1 MLIQLKRLYIFLV
14 LIAVPSSALAEDSKF
29 VAKASVV
36 DVESILEHS
45 LAIKHVKKSINE
57 ISDKIQRE
65 LTEKE
70 INIKSIE
77 AELIKERGVLSEEKF
92 NLKVLDFNK
101 KVSQTQKEIQSK
113 KSALEE
119 AHSKAIAQVHKST
132 IEVITELAKQHGFNI
147 VLPSSQV
154 LFVDS
159 DMNITLEVITKLNE
173 RLSIVDIKYS
183 PSKE

>member
-1 MLIQLKRLYIFLV
+1 MKCLRWIFLI
-14 LIAVPSSALAEDSKF
+14 LIIVPSVSWAQESKF
-29 VAKASVV
+29 VAKAAVV

-77 AELIKERGVLSEEKF
+77 AELIKQRGVLSEEKF
-92 NLKVLDFNK
+92 NLKVLEFNK
-101 KVSQTQKEIQSK
+101 KVSKTQKEMQNK

-132 IEVITELAKQHGFNI
+132 IDVITELSKQYGFNI
-147 VLPSSQV
+147 VFPSSQV
-154 LFVDS
+154 LFVES
-159 DMNITLEVITKLNE
+159 NMNITLEVITKLNE

>member
-1 MLIQLKRLYIFLV
+1 MKCLRWIFLV
-14 LIAVPSSALAEDSKF
+14 LIIAPSVSLAQENKF
-29 VAKASVV
+29 VAKAAVV

-77 AELIKERGVLSEEKF
+77 AELIKQRGVLSEEKF
-92 NLKVLDFNK
+92 NLKVLEFNK
-101 KVSQTQKEIQSK
+101 KVSQTQKEMQSK
-113 KSALEE
+113 KNALEE
-119 AHSKAIAQVHKST
+119 AHSEAIAQVHKST
-132 IEVITELAKQHGFNI
+132 IEVITELAKQYGFNI

-154 LFVDS
+154 LFVES
-159 DMNITLEVITKLNE
+159 DMNITLQVITKLNE
-173 RLSIVDIKYS
+173 RLSTVDVLYS
-183 PSKE
+183 PK

>member
-1 MLIQLKRLYIFLV
+1 MKCLRWIFLI
-14 LIAVPSSALAEDSKF
+14 LIIVPSVSWAQESKF
-29 VAKASVV
+29 VAKAAVV

-77 AELIKERGVLSEEKF
+77 AELIKQREVLSEEKF
-92 NLKVLDFNK
+92 NLKVLEFNK
-101 KVSQTQKEIQSK
+101 KVSQTQKEMQSK
-113 KSALEE
+113 KNALEE

-132 IEVITELAKQHGFNI
+132 IEVITELAKQYGINI

-154 LFVDS
+154 LFVES
-159 DMNITLEVITKLNE
+159 DMNITLQVITKLTE
-173 RLSIVDIKYS
+173 RLNTVDVLYS
-183 PSKE
+183 PAIDY

>member
-1 MLIQLKRLYIFLV
+1 MKCLRWIFLL
-14 LIAVPSSALAEDSKF
+14 LIIVPSTSLAQESKF
-29 VAKASVV
+29 VAKAAVV

-77 AELIKERGVLSEEKF
+77 AELIKQRGVLSEEKF
-92 NLKVLDFNK
+92 NLKVLEFNK
-101 KVSQTQKEIQSK
+101 KVSQTQKEMQRK

-119 AHSKAIAQVHKST
+119 AHSKAIAEVHKNT
-132 IEVITELAKQHGFNI
+132 IEVITELAKEYGFNI

-154 LFVDS
+154 LFVES
-159 DMNITLEVITKLNE
+159 DMNITLQVITKLNE
-173 RLSIVDIKYS
+173 RLSIVDVLYS
-183 PSKE
+183 PDIDY

>member
-1 MLIQLKRLYIFLV
+1 MKFLRCIALLLATIPIF
-14 LIAVPSSALAEDSKF
+14 ALADAEDKF
-29 VAKASVV
+29 LAKIAVV

-57 ISDKIQRE
+57 ISDNIERE
-65 LTEKE
+65 VTEKAM
-70 INIKSIE
+70 NLKSIE
-77 AELIKERGVLSEEKF
+77 DALIKERVALGEEKF
-92 NLKVLDFNK
+92 NKKVLEFDK
-101 KVSQTQKEIQSK
+101 KVSKTQKEMQNK

-132 IEVITELAKQHGFNI
+132 IDVITELSKQYGFN
-147 VLPSSQV
+147 VVFPSSQV
-154 LFVDS
+154 LFVES
-159 DMNITLEVITKLNE
+159 NMNITLEVITKLNE

>member
-1 MLIQLKRLYIFLV
+1 MKFLRCIALLLVTIPIF
-14 LIAVPSSALAEDSKF
+14 ALAEAEDKF
-29 VAKASVV
+29 LAKIAVV

-57 ISDKIQRE
+57 ISDNIERE
-65 LTEKE
+65 VTEKAM
-70 INIKSIE
+70 NLKSIE
-77 AELIKERGVLSEEKF
+77 DALIKERVALGEEKF
-92 NLKVLDFNK
+92 NKKVLEFNK
-101 KVSQTQKEIQSK
+101 KVSKTQKEMQSK

-132 IEVITELAKQHGFNI
+132 IDVITELSKQYGFNI
-147 VLPSSQV
+147 VFPSSQV
-154 LFVDS
+154 LFVES
-159 DMNITLEVITKLNE
+159 NMNITLEVITKLNE